1 VGRLGA
7 QVSQPDCDCDADLG
21 GFHSFACARYAMVED
36 NWKPSGP
43 SEAIKA
49 LRHRP
54 ELPSERRARE
64 EAAET
69 EAVDDALP
77 RLKALVVET
86 KSLAERL
93 ETIVAS
99 MRDPANHFRKY

>member
-1 VGRLGA
+1 
-7 QVSQPDCDCDADLG
+7 VSQPDCDCDADLG

-77 RLKALVVET
+77 RLRALLADTKALVVQ
-86 KSLAERL
+86 AEGL
-93 ETIVAS
+93 VAS
-99 MRDPANHFRKY
+99 MRDPQNHFRHY